1 MAIIGRIRQ
10 KAGLAVVVIAIAILA
25 FIFNDLFTQSN
36 TIPSNIAKVNG
47 VEITSN
53 ELNEV
58 SQTIETNMKQQKQD
72 DNLSPEESFTANQQ
86 AFNELFNEKLLQGEY
101 ELLGVGVSQEEMND
115 MFFGNFIHPLVMQNF
130 ADPQTGQY
138 NKQAI
143 SQYISQFDKL
153 PLEEQLSWRNFEKYI
168 KKARQ
173 QEKYEKILAKS
184 MYMPSKLA
192 SHISDIS
199 NQVTDS
205 RYVLL
210 NFSTV
215 ADNTIKI
222 TEEDYKKY
230 YEEHKNEFR
239 VVETLRDVEF
249 VRFNITPSAED
260 IKFIND
266 TVAST
271 FEVFKTVPYHELP
284 SFVSSVSD
292 LVYDSTYFKRE
303 VLNQIY
309 PDSILSKVSVGEFIP
324 PFQNQNSWVMGKLT
338 SVQARPDS
346 VRFSSILILNEK
358 AGGEIKRSQAVAT
371 QLKDS
376 VYNLLKANPESFETQ
391 VANFSDD
398 PEAKKNLGDGGWLL
412 DGSFQPDLNSKIIE
426 TPINGIFVHSIPND
440 MGYWIIKVT
449 GKTTPINKLRMATI
463 TMEIRP
469 SEQTINQVRD
479 KANTFLGEASNM
491 ATFTS
496 AAQKQNLNILTSPNL
511 RETDFQL
518 NGTPYAREIVRWAYN
533 KDTKKGDVAPEI
545 YELPDMFV
553 VVGLKDIKEKGILS
567 LEQVKPFIENMV
579 RIEKKAEILTKKAE
593 DLIKTDKNLNSI
605 AAKLNISVDSA
616 QNVSF
621 NDAYFVQAGPEMRV
635 LGSLA
640 SAKSKGIQKPIKGYN
655 GIYII
660 DIDNIRQKP
669 VKEDPKMIQ
678 QSFEMKTMQKTS
690 QLRLP
695 IQVLLGKA
703 KVESNFS
710 FFY

>member
-1 MAIIGRIRQ
+1 
-10 KAGLAVVVIAIAILA
+10 
-25 FIFNDLFTQSN
+25 
-36 TIPSNIAKVNG
+36 
-47 VEITSN
+47 
-53 ELNEV
+53 
-58 SQTIETNMKQQKQD
+58 
-72 DNLSPEESFTANQQ
+72 
-86 AFNELFNEKLLQGEY
+86 
-101 ELLGVGVSQEEMND
+101 
-115 MFFGNFIHPLVMQNF
+115 
-130 ADPQTGQY
+130 
-138 NKQAI
+138 
-143 SQYISQFDKL
+143 
-153 PLEEQLSWRNFEKYI
+153 
-168 KKARQ
+168 
-173 QEKYEKILAKS
+173 
-184 MYMPSKLA
+184 
-192 SHISDIS
+192 
-199 NQVTDS
+199 
-205 RYVLL
+205 
-210 NFSTV
+210 
-215 ADNTIKI
+215 
-222 TEEDYKKY
+222 
-230 YEEHKNEFR
+230 
-239 VVETLRDVEF
+239 
-249 VRFNITPSAED
+249 
-260 IKFIND
+260 
-266 TVAST
+266 
-271 FEVFKTVPYHELP
+271 
-284 SFVSSVSD
+284 
-292 LVYDSTYFKRE
+292 
-303 VLNQIY
+303 
-309 PDSILSKVSVGEFIP
+309 
-324 PFQNQNSWVMGKLT
+324 
-338 SVQARPDS
+338 
-346 VRFSSILILNEK
+346 
-358 AGGEIKRSQAVAT
+358 
-371 QLKDS
+371 
-376 VYNLLKANPESFETQ
+376 
-391 VANFSDD
+391 
-398 PEAKKNLGDGGWLL
+398 
-412 DGSFQPDLNSKIIE
+412 
-426 TPINGIFVHSIPND
+426 
-440 MGYWIIKVT
+440 
-449 GKTTPINKLRMATI
+449 MATI

-511 RETDFQL
+511 RETDYQL

-703 KVESNFS
+703 KVESNFT